1 MSMPNLLLSPITVLV
16 NSPCSFKLNKYCTVW
31 RAKMYKLKLVI
42 SSLVIS
48 LITFGS
54 VNAEEDAE
62 TRLLET
68 NKCVE
73 CDLNNAELEG
83 AQLRRADFSG
93 AYLYRANLEYAD
105 LRGANFTGADLSNAR
120 LRVADLRNA
129 IFNGAMLKYTNFG
142 DADLSG
148 ASFVDAKLRGASF
161 ANT

>member
-1 MSMPNLLLSPITVLV
+1 
-16 NSPCSFKLNKYCTVW
+16 
-31 RAKMYKLKLVI
+31 MYKLKLVI

-48 LITFGS
+48 LITVGS
-54 VNAEEDAE
+54 INAEEDAE

-120 LRVADLRNA
+120 LRGADLRKQSS
-129 IFNGAMLKYTNFG
+129 M
-142 DADLSG
+142 
-148 ASFVDAKLRGASF
+148 VQC
-161 ANT
+161 